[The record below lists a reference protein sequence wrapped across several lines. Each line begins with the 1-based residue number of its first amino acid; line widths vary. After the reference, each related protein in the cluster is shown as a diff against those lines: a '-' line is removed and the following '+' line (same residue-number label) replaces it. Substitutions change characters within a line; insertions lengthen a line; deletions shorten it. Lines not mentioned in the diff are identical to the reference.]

1 MCFLPTL
8 VVMAGTRYGDMAEF
22 STCSST
28 CFLTSGKKCV
38 VFPASSR
45 QLQTAMV
52 DNICD
57 RNDLFNVFTIA
68 IMLRIDSLYILPQ
81 VFIGVSDHDLT
92 SVEDIMREPNVY
104 LWEVTRGNVIFN
116 GVQQAMEEISTCHH
130 GNMFE
135 LSIDMENRQFT
146 CHVAG
151 DHRVRSLPV
160 SDLPGKLWFVIACNT
175 GVEVS
180 CEIRNFTQSKPMLP
194 SIISQACFDP
204 NSMYGPLDLPPGN
217 RTVYRPDVT
226 SNCYILLNQII
237 EKGKYCI
244 ELKVKKDTGASLC
257 IGFAPPNFTLTRTI
271 MYDRTHPI
279 YAIKGLTLWRSYRG
293 LVYINGVEQKLS
305 FPLQEY
311 KDDRFPIIIEL
322 YVDCASGK
330 AALYKNKQ
338 FVGIVFENVCPP
350 VQPIIA
356 FYAGYEKE
364 IELVDFGHSIMHKPI
379 EAIRQETEDA
389 VFIHRQGSITITNE
403 GKTVERR
410 EEEFGNSFATL
421 SVNCTSGIY
430 RFTFCIEQD
439 DGASTIIGIAGE
451 QLGTI
456 KRDSKVYLERW
467 TCAYRSYQGQIYI
480 YGRQQQKRL
489 EQFWESGTLIQMI
502 INMDRRTVEFSVN
515 EQSQGVAFTEI
526 PKPTIPFVGF
536 YADHAKSLSLLH
548 FAHTDTSSMERGV
561 RPMQQFE
568 MNNFSLEE
576 KKTTHSSM
584 LNADTSGMLI
594 LKECLVCERPNRNVV
609 YMPCM
614 HGVHC
619 PDDATI
625 FQKCPLCDQEVTGM
639 FNVF

>member
-1 MCFLPTL
+1 MCLVGAVMASAKHEGTL
-8 VVMAGTRYGDMAEF
+8 VEF
-22 STCSST
+22 SSCSST
-28 CFLTSGKKCV
+28 SFLTSGGKCV
-38 VFPASSR
+38 VFSASGR
-45 QLQTAMV
+45 QLQSAMV
-52 DNICD
+52 DCVCSRKD
-57 RNDLFNVFTIA
+57 TFNVYTIT
-68 IMLRIDSLYILPQ
+68 MVLRIDSLYISPQ
-81 VFIGVSDHDLT
+81 VFIGISDHNLTGDEDLM
-92 SVEDIMREPNVY
+92 SELNVF
-104 LWEVTRGNVIFN
+104 LWEVTKGNVFFN
-116 GVQQAMEEISTCHH
+116 GIKQTVRDISTCHH

-135 LSIDMENRQFT
+135 LTIDMENEEFT
-146 CHVAG
+146 CHVVG
-151 DHRVRSLPV
+151 DHRVMSLPV
-160 SDLPGKLWFVIACNT
+160 PDLPNKLWFVIACYT

-180 CEIRNFTQSKPMLP
+180 CEIRNFTQSKPSLP
-194 SIISQACFDP
+194 SIISQACFDA
-204 NSMYGPLDLPPGN
+204 NSMYGPLDLPQGN

-226 SNCYILLNQII
+226 SNCYILLNQIFR
-237 EKGKYCI
+237 EGKYCM

-257 IGFAPPNFTLTRTI
+257 IGLAPPNFTLPRTV

-279 YAIKGLTLWRSYRG
+279 YVIKGLTLWRSYRG
-293 LVYINGVEQKLS
+293 LVYINGVEQKS
-305 FPLQEY
+305 AFPLQEY
-311 KDDRFPIIIEL
+311 KDDRFPITIEL

-364 IELVDFGHSIMHKPI
+364 VELVDFSHSIMHKPMKVV
-379 EAIRQETEDA
+379 RQDPED
-389 VFIHRQGSITITNE
+389 VTFIHQQGSITITNE

-410 EEEFGNSFATL
+410 EEEFGNSFASL
-421 SVNCTSGIY
+421 SVNCTSGVY
-430 RFTFCIEQD
+430 KFTFCIERD

-467 TCAYRSYQGQIYI
+467 ACAYRSYQGQIYI
-480 YGRQQQKRL
+480 YGRQQQKRFD
-489 EQFWESGTLIQMI
+489 QFWESGTLIQMVV
-502 INMDRRTVEFSVN
+502 NMDRRVVEFTVN
-515 EQSQGVAFTEI
+515 ERPQGVAFTGI
-526 PKPTIPFVGF
+526 PKPTIPFIGF

-548 FAHTDTSSMERGV
+548 FAHTDTSSMEREV
-561 RPMQQFE
+561 RPVQQAI
-568 MNNFSLEE
+568 NNFNMEE
-576 KKTTHSSM
+576 HKSISHSSM
-584 LNADTSGMLI
+584 LNADTGRMLI

-639 FNVF
+639 YNVF

>member
-1 MCFLPTL
+1 
-8 VVMAGTRYGDMAEF
+8 MAGSVTSYEALSVVF
-22 STCSST
+22 NHYSASS
-28 CFLTSGKKCV
+28 FLTSNGKSVTFAPGGRK
-38 VFPASSR
+38 
-45 QLQTAMV
+45 LQFATV
-52 DNICD
+52 DFLCD
-57 RNDLFNVFTIA
+57 RKAFFNVFTSA
-68 IMLRIDSLYILPQ
+68 MVLRIDSLYIYPQ
-81 VFIGVSDHDLT
+81 VFIGISDHDLT
-92 SVEDIMREPNVY
+92 GVEDIMSEPNIFV
-104 LWEVTRGNVIFN
+104 WEVTRGNVFFN
-116 GVQQAMEEISTCHH
+116 SVKQTVNDISTCHH

-135 LSIDMENRQFT
+135 LTIDMENKQFT
-146 CHVAG
+146 CHVVG
-151 DHRVRSLPV
+151 DHRVISLPV
-160 SDLPGKLWFVIACNT
+160 PDLPNKVWFVVACNT

-180 CEIRNFTQSKPMLP
+180 CEIQNFIQSKPSLP
-194 SIISQACFDP
+194 SIISQACFDI
-204 NSMYGPLDLPPGN
+204 NSMYGPLDLSQGN

-226 SNCYILLNQII
+226 SNCYILLNQIFT
-237 EKGKYCI
+237 EGRYCM

-257 IGFAPPNFTLTRTI
+257 IGLAPPNFTLPRTV

-279 YAIKGLTLWRSYRG
+279 YVIKGLTLWRSYRG
-293 LVYINGVEQKLS
+293 LVYINGVEQKLA

-311 KDDRFPIIIEL
+311 KDDRFPITIEL
-322 YVDCASGK
+322 FVDCTIGK

-350 VQPIIA
+350 VQPVIA

-364 IELVDFGHSIMHKPI
+364 VELVDFSHSVIYKPI
-379 EAIRQETEDA
+379 QAIRQDPEDIT
-389 VFIHRQGSITITNE
+389 FIHQQGSITITNE

-430 RFTFCIEQD
+430 KFTFCIEKD

-467 TCAYRSYQGQIYI
+467 ACAYRSYQGQIYI
-480 YGRQQQKRL
+480 YGRQQQKRFD
-489 EQFWESGTLIQMI
+489 QFWESGTLIQMVV
-502 INMDRRTVEFSVN
+502 NMDRRVVEFTIN
-515 EQSQGVAFTEI
+515 EQSQGVAFSGI

-548 FAHTDTSSMERGV
+548 FAHTDTSSMEREV
-561 RPMQQFE
+561 RPLQQE
-568 MNNFSLEE
+568 MNNFSIEE
-576 KKTTHSSM
+576 KKTTSHSSM
-584 LNADTSGMLI
+584 LNADTGGMLI
-594 LKECLVCERPNRNVV
+594 LKECLVCEKPNRNVV

-625 FQKCPLCDQEVTGM
+625 FQKCPLCDQEVTGLY
-639 FNVF
+639 NVF

>member
-1 MCFLPTL
+1 MAVMIHNDL
-8 VVMAGTRYGDMAEF
+8 VEF
-22 STCSST
+22 VTHSST
-28 CFLTSGKKCV
+28 SYVTSGGKRV
-38 VFPASSR
+38 VFLANCA
-45 QLQTAMV
+45 QLQIAMINCLCNRK
-52 DNICD
+52 DT
-57 RNDLFNVFTIA
+57 FNVNTID
-68 IMLRIDSLYILPQ
+68 MVLRVDSLYVYPQ

-92 SVEDIMREPNVY
+92 QVSDILREPNVF
-104 LWEVTRGNVIFN
+104 LWEVTKGSVFFN
-116 GVQQAMEEISTCHH
+116 GVKQTVDDISTCHH

-135 LSIDMENRQFT
+135 LTIDMENKKFI
-146 CHVAG
+146 CHVVG
-151 DHRVRSLPV
+151 DHRAISLPV
-160 SDLPGKLWFVIACNT
+160 PDLPNKLSFVVACYT
-175 GVEVS
+175 SVEVS
-180 CEIRNFTQSKPMLP
+180 CEMRNFRQSKPSLP
-194 SIISQACFDP
+194 SIISQACFDV
-204 NSMYGPLDLPPGN
+204 NSMYGPLDLPLGN

-237 EKGKYCI
+237 REGKYCM

-257 IGFAPPNFTLTRTI
+257 IGFAPPSFTLPRTV

-279 YAIKGLTLWRSYRG
+279 YVIKGLTLWRSYRG
-293 LVYINGVEQKLS
+293 LVYINGVEQKLA

-311 KDDRFPIIIEL
+311 KDDRFPITIEL

-338 FVGIVFENVCPP
+338 FVGIIFENVCPP

-364 IELVDFGHSIMHKPI
+364 VELIDFSHSVIHKPI
-379 EAIRQETEDA
+379 KANRQEPEDA
-389 VFIHRQGSITITNE
+389 IFIHQQGNITITNE
-403 GKTVERR
+403 GKTVERM

-421 SVNCTSGIY
+421 NVKCTSGIY
-430 RFTFCIEQD
+430 KFTFCIEQD

-467 TCAYRSYQGQIYI
+467 ACAYRSYQGQIYI
-480 YGRQQQKRL
+480 YGRQQQKRF
-489 EQFWESGTLIQMI
+489 EQFWESGTLIQME
-502 INMDRRTVEFSVN
+502 INMDKRVVEFTVN
-515 EQSQGVAFTEI
+515 EQSQGVAFTGI

-548 FAHTDTSSMERGV
+548 YAHTDTSSTEIGV
-561 RPMQQFE
+561 KPIQQE
-568 MNNFSLEE
+568 MNDFSITE
-576 KKTTHSSM
+576 KKSSTPHSSM
-584 LNADTSGMLI
+584 LNADTGGMLI

-639 FNVF
+639 YNVF